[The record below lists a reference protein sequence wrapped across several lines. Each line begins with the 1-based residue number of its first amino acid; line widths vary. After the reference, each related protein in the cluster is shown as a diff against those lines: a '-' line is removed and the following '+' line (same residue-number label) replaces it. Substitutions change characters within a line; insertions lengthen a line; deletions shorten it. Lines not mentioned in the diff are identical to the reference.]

1 MPYTAPRHHRHPR
14 ASLQDWSLI
23 ATGSVLRRPWFV
35 SQRLSLALQPTRLRD
50 WPGVVDGMIVMALLG
65 LVSFIHV
72 PGMYNNPSMLV
83 TDDEGTYVAQAWA
96 LINWGQLAHYTYWY
110 DHPPVGWL
118 QIAVYAALTNGFDR
132 HTEAVALGREVMFIG
147 KLATAALLYGLA
159 RRIGL
164 TRACASLGVVLFA
177 LNPLA
182 LYFSRITFL
191 DNLALPWALAAF
203 YLAASPRQ
211 KLGEYAGAGL
221 CFGVAVLTKET
232 ILVILPALLYQ
243 FWQASDRRNRSYGL
257 TLLILPFGLSVL
269 MYPIYAALNGELFP
283 GLGHV
288 DLVSAIE
295 WQLFARA
302 DSGSI
307 FESGSGA
314 SYIVRF
320 WAQLDPWLLTLG
332 IASIPLGIWNRPLR
346 PVTVA
351 LNIQLIVMLRGGY
364 LPQPYVIAILP
375 FATLVFIGTINSV
388 WASGRLKREQGI
400 NRGIPLL
407 PWSYREASLRLPVIG
422 FMLAVLAFAVIP
434 QWWHA
439 DRTLM
444 TVDRNTSFRQTI
456 AWVEDNVPKDA
467 TMLIGDTKWVDLVD
481 RGFDPNKVIWYFKAD
496 LDPEVAA
503 RIPRGWRDV
512 DYVILNDEMAN
523 IAESQTVNVDTTIA
537 ARNHSEVV
545 ASFGSGVDTIRVYR
559 VDPA

>member
-1 MPYTAPRHHRHPR
+1 M
-14 ASLQDWSLI
+14 I